1 MVSEENYNGPKA
13 FCINAD
19 ADRKIRSHSI
29 PCNEPSGLLHGC
41 RAFTVFIASHP
52 IYLINSIEWR
62 HGNPEFTDSTF
73 PDEEILIFAVSERK
87 NDTLQAAS
95 DSQMQLFWSAPA
107 PCQGCV
113 IADVRQIH
121 VSNILVGKSTTRDTS
136 LTDLL
141 FHLPT
146 VPEIQYSG

>member
-1 MVSEENYNGPKA
+1 MFMVSEENNNGPKA
-13 FCINAD
+13 FFINAD
-19 ADRKIRSHSI
+19 AGRKIRSHSI

-95 DSQMQLFWSAPA
+95 DSQMQLFWSAVLS
-107 PCQGCV
+107 QF
-113 IADVRQIH
+113 
-121 VSNILVGKSTTRDTS
+121 STS
-136 LTDLL
+136 AMLGLCN
-141 FHLPT
+141 
-146 VPEIQYSG
+146 S